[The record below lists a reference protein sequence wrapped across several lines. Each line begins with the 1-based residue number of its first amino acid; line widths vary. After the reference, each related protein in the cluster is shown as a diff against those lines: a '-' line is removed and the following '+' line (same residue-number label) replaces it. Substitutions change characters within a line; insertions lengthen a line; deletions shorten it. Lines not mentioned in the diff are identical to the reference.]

1 MKVLS
6 KFKSHIALVL
16 ATGAVMFFFNWGS
29 DLLRDK
35 VEENAEAKVEY
46 RKQLEEYADFYANNS
61 VGTATG
67 PVKAGETLVVDWEMA
82 KLMPVGESRYIFYVY
97 WGYNSA
103 IIGNIEANP
112 HPDGVWA
119 SNIYATNLHQR
130 QTTPFKG
137 NGFPIPPHLK
147 PGMYEL
153 FYIIEFD
160 TTTGI
165 IKRELQSTQFEVIK

>member
-1 MKVLS
+1 M
-6 KFKSHIALVL
+6 L

-61 VGTATG
+61 IGTATG
-67 PVKAGETLVVDWEMA
+67 PVKAGGVLLVDWKMG
-82 KLMPVGESRYIFYVY
+82 KLMPKGESRYLFHVY
-97 WGYNSA
+97 WGFNGA
-103 IIGNIEANP
+103 IVGNIRSNV

-119 SNIYATNLHQR
+119 SNIYAQNLKQR
-130 QTTPFKG
+130 QTQVFLG
-137 NGFPIPPHLK
+137 NGFTIPPHLK

-160 TTTGI
+160 TSIGI
-165 IKRELQSTQFEVIK
+165 IKRELQSTPFEVIK